1 MENVNL
7 SKIFLFY
14 LLLPFLIYSEDLKI
28 ADDFQEGDIVSAE
41 TFNQIFDTLEKI
53 SREVQDEDLLGAWEC
68 SSLEKS
74 CDDEEAEEHGEEHEG
89 SGCPVINVPSW
100 TKKGFMYELKS
111 AQLNLTASTAGT
123 TISDSLNQ
131 PYNFATSSPSPLY
144 VSNSSSAGTYS
155 LYKERIFLKFSSGGP
170 DVIESWN
177 VNLISDSRF
186 SLSSGGAGTRIPDY
200 IICDRINSVPA
211 PPSSPS
217 ALNAKTSINLNWV
230 DSSSDETGFKV
241 YRKQGS
247 NEYSLVS
254 TQTTTSYVDSDTSE
268 GVTYSYYISSFNEN
282 GDSKKSKIVSATLDS
297 INPFV
302 VATLPVG
309 GENYSGTTVTITFNE
324 VIEIKCPTGQN
335 FGITCGALPAIE
347 LVGTGGSGNTYYM
360 GQPGEKGISIS
371 GAPFV
376 DGANPN
382 YSVTVSKDHI
392 FDLNGNQME
401 EDFTFSFTDG

>member
-1 MENVNL
+1 LENVNL
-7 SKIFLFY
+7 SRIFLFC

-74 CDDEEAEEHGEEHEG
+74 CSD
-89 SGCPVINVPSW
+89 CPVINVPSW
-100 TKKGFMYELKS
+100 SKKGFMYELKS
-111 AQLNLTASTAGT
+111 AQLNLTASSAGT

-131 PYNFATSSPSPLY
+131 PYNFTTSSPSPLY

-211 PPSSPS
+211 SPSSPS
-217 ALNAKTSINLNWV
+217 ALNAKISINLNWV

-282 GDSKKSKIVSATLDS
+282 GESKKSKIVSATLDS

-335 FGITCGALPAIE
+335 SGITCGALPAIE
-347 LVGTGGSGNTYYM
+347 LVGTGGSVNTYYM
-360 GQPGEKGISIS
+360 GQVGEKGISIS